1 MLDVLLDALIDSLKV
16 LGIAFIIYVILSFFE
31 EKIAHLLEKHRKVSP
46 ILGATA
52 GLIPQCGVSVVAA
65 DLYIKERITLGTI
78 FAVFFACSDEALPI
92 LLSSSSSE
100 QLLSILLIIGIKFAL
115 GFMAGFIVDLFLYRK
130 KEEVEHHLDEDCD
143 HHFEEVEIE
152 GCCHHHLGGKN
163 EDTKLQKHLIHPLLH
178 SLKIFIY
185 CLIIN
190 MIFGFLIYLIGEENI
205 ESFLSHFKYFSP
217 VIASIVGMI
226 PNCASSVLITEA
238 YLAKTIGL
246 GATIAGLS
254 INAGLGLV
262 FLFKKKETLKT
273 TFTILGILLFVS
285 ITSGYIISLI
295 AGF

>member
-1 MLDVLLDALIDSLKV
+1 
-16 LGIAFIIYVILSFFE
+16 
-31 EKIAHLLEKHRKVSP
+31 
-46 ILGATA
+46 
-52 GLIPQCGVSVVAA
+52 
-65 DLYIKERITLGTI
+65 
-78 FAVFFACSDEALPI
+78 
-92 LLSSSSSE
+92 
-100 QLLSILLIIGIKFAL
+100 
-115 GFMAGFIVDLFLYRK
+115 
-130 KEEVEHHLDEDCD
+130 
-143 HHFEEVEIE
+143 
-152 GCCHHHLGGKN
+152 
-163 EDTKLQKHLIHPLLH
+163 
-178 SLKIFIY
+178 
-185 CLIIN
+185 
-190 MIFGFLIYLIGEENI
+190 MIFGSLIYLIGEENI